1 VVTAGQRR
9 RVVTS
14 LRERRQVGGTRACRL
29 AGISRASC
37 AYASRRAER
46 DAPVRARLRA
56 AAGRHRRWGVPR
68 LHWVLRC
75 DGVVCNHKP
84 TERLYR
90 EEGLAVRRRRRKRL
104 PVGARVQRPTPARP
118 NERWSI
124 DFVHDRLATGRAIRV
139 LTVVD
144 DCTRPGRVSECPV
157 LVVDTSLPS
166 ARVTAE
172 LDRVAAMRG
181 LPARLV
187 CDHGSEFSSRTFLGW
202 ARARG
207 IALDFIRPGKPVDN
221 AYVESFNGKLRDEC
235 LNERCFTDL
244 ADARRIIERWRRQYN
259 RRRPHRSLGQQ
270 VRRPLHPRPGST
282 RTQAVVRS
290 G

>member
-1 VVTAGQRR
+1 
-9 RVVTS
+9 
-14 LRERRQVGGTRACRL
+14 
-29 AGISRASC
+29 
-37 AYASRRAER
+37 
-46 DAPVRARLRA
+46 
-56 AAGRHRRWGVPR
+56 
-68 LHWVLRC
+68 
-75 DGVVCNHKP
+75 
-84 TERLYR
+84 
-90 EEGLAVRRRRRKRL
+90 
-104 PVGARVQRPTPARP
+104 
-118 NERWSI
+118 
-124 DFVHDRLATGRAIRV
+124 V

-144 DCTRPGRVSECPV
+144 DCTRPERVSECPV